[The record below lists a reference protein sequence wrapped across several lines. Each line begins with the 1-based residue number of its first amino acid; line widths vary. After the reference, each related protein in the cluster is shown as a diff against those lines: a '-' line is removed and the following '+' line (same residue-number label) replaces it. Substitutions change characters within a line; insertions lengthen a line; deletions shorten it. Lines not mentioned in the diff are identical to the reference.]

1 MFARMAGPYVL
12 RVILSRGSADS
23 RATVGQE
30 DAFFLPLHCL
40 SVRRAPDAVRERLAL
55 PTDSVRAALLAARRD
70 PRIHRLVVLS
80 TCQRVELYAAFPP
93 DIRDGRARL
102 TEWLASARGMPATE
116 VDAFADYHRGIEAAR
131 HLCRVASGLDAAILG
146 EAQVLSQVAGAL
158 RHAVSAHTV
167 TPLLKDVFRA
177 AVGGA
182 EKARRSVWSAFRAA
196 DIGMAA
202 ASGAE
207 RALGRL
213 AGSAAVVVGAGEV
226 AELSVRALQARG
238 VARVTIV
245 NRTRERAEAIA
256 THGARSA
263 SFDEMG
269 RVVSDADIVIVATGA
284 PCVIVEAPMVR
295 AAIAR
300 RTDRPLVIVDTALP
314 RNVDPAVRAIHG
326 ARLLDLSDLR
336 PLFVNTTD
344 ERRGAVAAVEAL
356 IDVELRELRERR
368 QGLGHATVSLAIA

>member
-1 MFARMAGPYVL
+1 M
-12 RVILSRGSADS
+12 
-23 RATVGQE
+23 VGQE

-55 PTDSVRAALLAARRD
+55 PTDSVRAALLAARQD
-70 PRIHRLVVLS
+70 PRIHRVVVLS

-102 TEWLASARGMPATE
+102 TEWLASARGMHATE
-116 VDAFADYHRGIEAAR
+116 VDAFANYHRGIDAAR

-158 RHAVSAHTV
+158 RHAVAAHTV
-167 TPLLKDVFRA
+167 TPLLKDVFRT

-182 EKARRSVWSAFRAA
+182 EKARRTVWSAFRAA

-213 AGSAAVVVGAGEV
+213 AGTEAVVVGAGEV

-238 VARVTIV
+238 VAGVTII

-256 THGARSA
+256 AQHGAQSA
-263 SFDEMG
+263 AFDEMG

-284 PCVIVEAPMVR
+284 PCLIVEAPLVR

-300 RTDRPLVIVDTALP
+300 RVDRPLVIVDTALP

-326 ARLLDLSDLR
+326 ARLLDLTDLR
-336 PLFVNTTD
+336 PLFVHTTD

-356 IDVELRELRERR
+356 IDVELRALRERR
-368 QGLGHATVSLAIA
+368 QGLGQATVSLAMA